1 MAKKY
6 QKLTKA
12 DKYREIISDFDKL
25 SPLAFKFESE
35 GQQHSFHFDI
45 MAAKIPYRLY
55 DGFENNAIMLFEKG
69 FDESKIKEIVEA
81 NNGSMRIP
89 NLIFD
94 KFGLME

>member
-1 MAKKY
+1 MAKKC

-12 DKYREIISDFDKL
+12 DKYREIIPDFDTL
-25 SPLAFKFESE
+25 FPLAFKFESE
-35 GQQHSFHFDI
+35 GLQHSFHFDI
-45 MAAKIPYRLY
+45 MAAKIPYRFY

-69 FDESKIKEIVEA
+69 FDENKIKKIAEA

-94 KFGLME
+94 NFGLME